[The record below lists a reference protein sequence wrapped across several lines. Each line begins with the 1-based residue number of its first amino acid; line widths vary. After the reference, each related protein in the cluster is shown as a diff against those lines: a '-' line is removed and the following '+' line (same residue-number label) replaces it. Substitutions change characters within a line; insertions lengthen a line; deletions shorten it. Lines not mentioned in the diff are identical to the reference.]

1 MSKSQ
6 DKTIFLEL
14 GQVIQLNASQNI
26 NFHEKNFIIDYL
38 DEEKIELVQE
48 DDLSRV
54 VLTIQDGNITEE
66 SIESIFILSNAI
78 EKGYARQNDLVPDT
92 WISIHFDGNEP
103 MIVNGLI
110 TDIEE
115 DMIEITTHPAK
126 DVIYLDFEYKG
137 IPKNLNI
144 VSINIINEPGKES
157 LEEEPIEVKTDVLDD
172 EDLDRDLDDD
182 LELNL
187 ELDLDTEE
195 QQKNID
201 ELFIDLEDIE
211 IIEDDIGEI
220 TEQVY
225 VSEKEKRYSI
235 DTQVNDLLDELLA
248 LVPTNKRTQ
257 EVLNKIHISI
267 ERFKQ
272 LRENFSNFDIEGNA
286 ESILKKGANHKP
298 LINSIID
305 LKKKLMWI
313 LPVIKTKK
321 NIYEK
326 ENIMEDYDDN
336 INMLPVDFA
345 LNGEFEIIYQYDRNE
360 VPDGQNKYEFL
371 YKNLNQYMIP
381 HVEPTELTNVITKKK
396 VNDEYDVLIDNEG
409 DFYSSTMSS
418 SSELVYNSSISL
430 NSNRFVMQRINT
442 GLTHLV
448 NPDISNKKSILY
460 LDNLT
465 PNDNIYIKG
474 FVTLPYNFIKYS
486 SISLPT
492 TSIYNKSNLNLI
504 NFSYS
509 NFLNES
515 TIYKKTTIAENK
527 EEEKDNFN
535 LNKLQYFDFEEIR
548 KFEDRVEDDN
558 IFKSYLNNI
567 IPKIKTIF
575 NNYKN
580 NIVSGVSFDRVVKQL
595 EPFLIYKDDITFKQY
610 HLIMDFVNNE
620 INKVKNK

>member
-248 LVPTNKRTQ
+248 LVPAKQKNTR
-257 EVLNKIHISI
+257 SI
-267 ERFKQ
+267 K
-272 LRENFSNFDIEGNA
+272 
-286 ESILKKGANHKP
+286 
-298 LINSIID
+298 
-305 LKKKLMWI
+305 
-313 LPVIKTKK
+313 
-321 NIYEK
+321 
-326 ENIMEDYDDN
+326 
-336 INMLPVDFA
+336 
-345 LNGEFEIIYQYDRNE
+345 
-360 VPDGQNKYEFL
+360 
-371 YKNLNQYMIP
+371 
-381 HVEPTELTNVITKKK
+381 
-396 VNDEYDVLIDNEG
+396 
-409 DFYSSTMSS
+409 
-418 SSELVYNSSISL
+418 
-430 NSNRFVMQRINT
+430 
-442 GLTHLV
+442 
-448 NPDISNKKSILY
+448 
-460 LDNLT
+460 
-465 PNDNIYIKG
+465 
-474 FVTLPYNFIKYS
+474 
-486 SISLPT
+486 
-492 TSIYNKSNLNLI
+492 
-504 NFSYS
+504 
-509 NFLNES
+509 
-515 TIYKKTTIAENK
+515 
-527 EEEKDNFN
+527 
-535 LNKLQYFDFEEIR
+535 
-548 KFEDRVEDDN
+548 
-558 IFKSYLNNI
+558 
-567 IPKIKTIF
+567 
-575 NNYKN
+575 
-580 NIVSGVSFDRVVKQL
+580 
-595 EPFLIYKDDITFKQY
+595 
-610 HLIMDFVNNE
+610 
-620 INKVKNK
+620 